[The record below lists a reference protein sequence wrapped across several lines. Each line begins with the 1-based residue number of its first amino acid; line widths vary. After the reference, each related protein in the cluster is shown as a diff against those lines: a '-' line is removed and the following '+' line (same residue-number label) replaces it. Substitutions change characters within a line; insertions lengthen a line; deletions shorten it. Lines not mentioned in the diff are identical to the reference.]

1 MFFME
6 KSEQL
11 LWQKAKIIDDVK
23 VAVCPECGNIEM
35 YLEDLTNLK
44 D

>member
-11 LWQKAKIIDDVK
+11 LWQKQLRYCCLLEQVFFGLVK
-23 VAVCPECGNIEM
+23 RELNF
-35 YLEDLTNLK
+35 
-44 D
+44 